1 MLELNLLK
9 MKRYIAALLFTAILC
24 FDASAQQT
32 ESRNIQFDVHKE
44 HITAEALRTHL
55 EILASDSLMGRGTG
69 QKGKEMAVD
78 YLAAHLYKAGFP
90 KIGEENTFFQHFDL
104 KANRMEFVDYTLTN
118 SESEEEVW
126 SARAK
131 SGEPASFSTTLGGQL
146 AIEGDIVF
154 GGFGLMDDDIGINH
168 MADVTA
174 SGNWV
179 LVFGDVPS
187 DVDGMPENINELV
200 SNRVRNLFFRS
211 RATGILVINHFD
223 IEEYEEESL
232 NLSRLIGKP
241 TGIRLPERGGR
252 GGFAAAVKS
261 VSPEMAVKLLGL
273 ESKQDL
279 KNLHAVISNDVIGFR
294 GAETGFKL
302 SSKPSVVE
310 SVIPS
315 VNIMGFL
322 EGCHEELKD
331 EIIVL
336 SAHYD
341 HMGIGAPD
349 ETGDMIYNGA
359 DDNGSGTVTTLLLA
373 EVLKEAQ
380 RQGDCLDRSLLFLFV
395 AAEEHGLLGS
405 RYYSDNPVFP
415 IENTVA
421 NFNLDMF
428 GRVDYEYE
436 ETDDKY
442 IYIIGAEIISS
453 TLDSLLH
460 VANERSVN
468 INLDM
473 RYNDLDDRNQF
484 YRRSDHWNFGRLGVP
499 FIFFFSGLHDNYHQP
514 SDTVDLIAFDQLEKR
529 AQLIYTTLIEV
540 ANAPERPVVDN
551 QEFINRTRQNPR

>member
-1 MLELNLLK
+1 MPEPNRFV
-9 MKRYIAALLFTAILC
+9 MKKFIKTILFVAI
-24 FDASAQQT
+24 FSTSASAQQT
-32 ESRNIQFDVHKE
+32 ENRNLQFDVHKE
-44 HITAEALRTHL
+44 HITAEALRAHL

-69 QKGKEMAVD
+69 QKGKKMAVD
-78 YLAAHLYKAGFP
+78 YLAAHLAKAGFP

-104 KANRMEFVDYTLTN
+104 KANRMEFVDYTITKT
-118 SESEEEVW
+118 ESQEAIW

-131 SGEPASFSTTLGGQL
+131 SGEPAGFSTTFGGQL
-146 AIEGDIVF
+146 GIEGSVVF
-154 GGFGLMDDDIGINH
+154 GGFGLVDDDSGINH
-168 MADVTA
+168 LADVSV

-179 LVFGDVPS
+179 IIFGDVPG
-187 DVDGMPENINELV
+187 DTDGMPENIDELV
-200 SNRVRNLFFRS
+200 DNRIRSLLFRS
-211 RATGILVINHFD
+211 RAAGILVINEFD
-223 IEEYEEESL
+223 TEAFEKKSIE
-232 NLSRLIGKP
+232 LSRLIGKP
-241 TGIRLPERGGR
+241 TGIRLPDRGGR
-252 GGFAAAVKS
+252 GGFASAVKN
-261 VSPEMAVKLLGL
+261 VSPEIAIKLLGL
-273 ESKQDL
+273 ETEDDL
-279 KNLHAVISNDVIGFR
+279 KKLHAVISNHVTGFR
-294 GAETGFKL
+294 GVETGFKL
-302 SSKPSVVE
+302 SSQPSIVE

-349 ETGDMIYNGA
+349 DTGDMIYNGA

-373 EVLKEAQ
+373 EVLKKAQ
-380 RQGDCLDRSLLFLFV
+380 QQGDCLDRSLLFLFV

-460 VANERSVN
+460 VANKRSVN

-499 FIFFFSGLHDNYHQP
+499 FIFFFSGLHDNYHRP

-540 ANAPERPVVDN
+540 ANTPKRPVVDN